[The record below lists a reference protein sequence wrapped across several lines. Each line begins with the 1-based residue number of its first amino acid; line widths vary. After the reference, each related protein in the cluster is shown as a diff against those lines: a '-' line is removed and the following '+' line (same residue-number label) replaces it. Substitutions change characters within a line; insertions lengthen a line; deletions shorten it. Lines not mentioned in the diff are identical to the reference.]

1 MVKDWFW
8 MPNYGPFKKIM
19 MGVLYVVAVFKLRFV
34 FLDVFIHNKCSYTE
48 MKNIVGNICCNAP
61 FLGRCYL
68 LSIWL
73 GEGPWTI
80 FFYWWH
86 FRFCKQ
92 NNSCSIF
99 TRAEQI
105 LRLLKFRCSY
115 GRKKNVPCGDKCSK
129 RRKKMFRGATIHSR
143 FLVGY
148 VIYSV
153 SAILAQFS
161 YQNCMSSFVADL
173 YA

>member
-1 MVKDWFW
+1 MLLYWNEKY
-8 MPNYGPFKKIM
+8 YG
-19 MGVLYVVAVFKLRFV
+19 
-34 FLDVFIHNKCSYTE
+34 E
-48 MKNIVGNICCNAP
+48 
-61 FLGRCYL
+61 YL
-68 LSIWL
+68 LQCPFFRKMLFVVYMTRRRSMSY
-73 GEGPWTI
+73 